1 LVTQIKFIY
10 PAPPLRY
17 QRSPLS
23 NVRYLTWRV
32 FGNSKS
38 SYSLHQW
45 HFSTIL
51 SYQNPAALFF
61 TLFSL
66 CDFCIL
72 ATLKNLHLA
81 TLQNELPMYYRVKN
95 MLFLRHQTCLTEERM
110 DITKVKKSLV
120 CFENY
125 LVVEKMV
132 SVETAIGYSRSL
144 SIALRRMK
152 KFKPSYNDV
161 IEHVVWLQK
170 KVTAIRISVIP
181 CWLLSTI
188 WN

>member
-1 LVTQIKFIY
+1 LVTQTKSLY
-10 PAPPLRY
+10 PTFPFRY
-17 QRSPLS
+17 QRSLLS

-38 SYSLHQW
+38 PYSLHQW

-51 SYQNPAALFF
+51 SYQNPTALFF

-66 CDFCIL
+66 CDFCTL
-72 ATLKNLHLA
+72 SSLKNLHLA
-81 TLQNELPMYYRVKN
+81 LLKNELPMYCRVKN
-95 MLFLRHQTCLTEERM
+95 MLFLRQQTCLTEERM

-132 SVETAIGYSRSL
+132 SVDTAKGYSRSL

-170 KVTAIRISVIP
+170 KVQLFAPVQYYACS
-181 CWLLSTI
+181 
-188 WN
+188 